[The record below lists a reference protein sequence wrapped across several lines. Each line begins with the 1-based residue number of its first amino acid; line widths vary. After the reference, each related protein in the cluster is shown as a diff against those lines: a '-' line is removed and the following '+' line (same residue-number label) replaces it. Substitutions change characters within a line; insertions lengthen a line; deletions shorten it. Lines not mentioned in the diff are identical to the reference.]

1 MNRVVPCIDAAIA
14 FFEPPCSQLRR
25 RRNGPVIVGNLVASA
40 VRTEAREA
48 RRAALTALD
57 VVGLA
62 DAAGAR
68 ADELSGA
75 AQRRLMIAAAL
86 ATQPRL
92 LLLDEPTAGADR
104 AEVDLLAEL
113 VRALRGSGLTIVL
126 VEHNLRLVRR
136 VADQVTVLEAGRVI
150 ARGSVDEVVEDEAVH
165 RAYLGGRRF

>member
-1 MNRVVPCIDAAIA
+1 
-14 FFEPPCSQLRR
+14 
-25 RRNGPVIVGNLVASA
+25 
-40 VRTEAREA
+40 
-48 RRAALTALD
+48 
-57 VVGLA
+57 
-62 DAAGAR
+62 
-68 ADELSGA
+68 
-75 AQRRLMIAAAL
+75 MIAAAL
-86 ATQPRL
+86 ATRPRL

-165 RAYLGGRRF
+165 RSYLGGRRF